1 MVKKQKISVVVF
13 HSIQIKLAFLLL
25 FTNAFKIA
33 NMDVNFSLGWIDYLI
48 MIVYFIFVL
57 GIGFVLKRY
66 MKDASA
72 FLEGGRSMPAWVAG
86 LAFISTNLGA
96 LEVMGMTGSGLKY
109 GMLTTH
115 FYWIG
120 AIPAMIFL
128 ALFMMPFYYG
138 SKARSVPEYLKFRY
152 DEKTRGLN
160 AILFAV
166 MTIMASGISM
176 YALAILMEKLLGFN
190 FHASLVL
197 SAFIV
202 LVYTYLGGLAAAI
215 YNEVL
220 QFFIIVIGLF
230 PVVFLSLTD
239 LGGWSGLE
247 SQLEPIVAAK
257 GFAADTWMTTW
268 KYTGTAKANPM
279 GVEWYGIFAGLGFVL
294 SFGYWCTNFLIV
306 QRAMAARSKVAA
318 QNTPLIGALPKM
330 FIPFLIIVPGI
341 AALVLLNTPDT
352 GFVLPLN
359 DQGQPIYDY
368 TIIMLLKQYLP
379 TGVLGLGITALLA
392 SFMSGMAGNVSAFN
406 TVWTYDIYQSYIR
419 PRTGNKTEDDK
430 HYLTVGR
437 LATIFGV
444 IVSIGAAYIA
454 KQFGNIMDFLQTI
467 FSMINAPLFAIIFL
481 GMFWKRTTG
490 HAAFIGLLGGFLIA
504 LLHHGLTIPEG
515 ASTIFKGGWLG
526 IVKVYPV
533 EMAQN
538 FWTAIYACAA
548 STFLTISLSFATKQ
562 LKADSELV
570 GLVYS
575 LTPKEVITA
584 QSWWNKPVVLSVI
597 VGTIAVIL
605 TILFW

>member
-1 MVKKQKISVVVF
+1 MKVE
-13 HSIQIKLAFLLL
+13 LGLL
-25 FTNAFKIA
+25 
-33 NMDVNFSLGWIDYLI
+33 DYLI
-48 MIVYFIFVL
+48 MVIYFVFVL
-57 GIGFVLKRY
+57 GIGWVLRRF
-66 MKDASA
+66 MKNANA
-72 FLEGGRSMPAWVAG
+72 FLEAGRSMPAWVAG

-138 SKARSVPEYLKFRY
+138 SKARSVPEFLKLRY

-166 MTIMASGISM
+166 MTVLASGISM
-176 YALAILMEKLLGFN
+176 YALAILMEKVLGWDFN
-190 FHASLVL
+190 LSLWI
-197 SAFIV
+197 SALIV
-202 LVYTYLGGLAAAI
+202 LAYTYLGGLSSAI

-220 QFFIIVIGLF
+220 QFFIIVIGLL
-230 PVVFLSLTD
+230 PLVFLSLKD
-239 LGGWSGLE
+239 VGGWMGLKE
-247 SQLEPIVAAK
+247 SLAPITSAN
-257 GFAADTWMTTW
+257 GFAADTWTTTW
-268 KYTGTAKANPM
+268 KYTGEAVSNPL
-279 GVEWYGIFAGLGFVL
+279 GVEWFGILFGLGFVL

-306 QRAMAARSKVAA
+306 QRAFAAESKAAARKV
-318 QNTPLIGALPKM
+318 PLIGALPKM

-341 AALVLLNTPDT
+341 IALVLLNDPGK
-352 GFVLPLN
+352 GFTLPLDN
-359 DQGQPIYDY
+359 SGKPIYDY

-419 PRTGNKTEDDK
+419 KASGDEEADGK
-430 HYLTVGR
+430 HYLNVGR
-437 LATIFGV
+437 VATVAGV
-444 IVSIGAAYIA
+444 LISIGAAYIA
-454 KQFGNIMDFLQTI
+454 SKFGNIMDFLQTI
-467 FSMINAPLFAIIFL
+467 FSMINAPLFAVIFL

-490 HAAFIGLLGGFLIA
+490 HAAFTGLLMGFLVA

-515 ASTIFKGGWLG
+515 ATTLFKGGWIG
-526 IVKVYPV
+526 TVHTYPV

-538 FWTAIYACAA
+538 FWTAIIAFTT
-548 STFLTISLSFATKQ
+548 STSVTVILTFMTKQ
-562 LKADSELV
+562 LKSVDELY

-575 LTPKEVITA
+575 LTPRDRYDAGLPWHRRPAGLAILVAVICI
-584 QSWWNKPVVLSVI
+584 VLSI
-597 VGTIAVIL
+597 I
-605 TILFW
+605 FW